1 MRGLSSPGNEAH
13 APPPPGGRRKDS
25 MMGKISE
32 VQVRFFKELAAAG
45 INLFDLGVSRSG
57 KFQQRGLG
65 ELTLTEVLGRLEWL
79 RAENR
84 AGTEIYFR
92 PAGKFPWTV
101 FVLDDLTPDQAEKLG
116 KKYQAWIVE
125 TSPGR
130 LQSWILTN
138 GKPLLTWQRYAVQ
151 RKIVDLGWGDP
162 GAVSGDRFGRIPGF
176 KNWKR
181 GGQWVNLIGSPNNQ
195 EGLIRL
201 NPWGRVLNL
210 SSAGDPDGR
219 SERSGAS
226 GADRS
231 GRREDG
237 GETDRTASGAEF
249 GWCCGWLRKGLD
261 PEEAIRRLTLR
272 AQERGKTSP
281 EKYARRTIES
291 AKRAVD
297 SWAG

>member
-1 MRGLSSPGNEAH
+1 M
-13 APPPPGGRRKDS
+13 K
-25 MMGKISE
+25 KISE
-32 VQVRFFKELAAAG
+32 VQERFFKELAESG
-45 INLFDLGVSRSG
+45 IEKFDLGVSRSG
-57 KFQQRGLG
+57 KFQQRGLDD
-65 ELTLTEVLGRLEWL
+65 LTLTEVLRRLEWL

-84 AGTEIYFR
+84 VGTEIYFR
-92 PAGKFPWTV
+92 PAGKFPWPIV
-101 FVLDDLTPDQAEKLG
+101 VLDDLTLAQTEKLG

-125 TSPGR
+125 TSSKR

-138 GKPLLTWQRYAVQ
+138 GKPLLPWQRYAVQ
-151 RKIVDLGWGDP
+151 KKIVGLGWGDP

-210 SSAGDPDGR
+210 SALDPAGTRP
-219 SERSGAS
+219 AHY
-226 GADRS
+226 A
-231 GRREDG
+231 G
-237 GETDRTASGAEF
+237 GERGEGEMDQSSSGAEF

-261 PEEAIRRLTLR
+261 PEEGIRRLTLR
-272 AQERGKTSP
+272 AQERGKPSP
-281 EKYARRTIES
+281 EKYARRTIEA

-297 SWAG
+297 SETRAG